1 MANFV
6 YTKAKQSLL
15 RGEINSSSSNY
26 KVALINSDNY
36 SPNISVDQYFSD
48 IPANAIVG
56 ISDNIQN
63 VSSVNGV
70 LDGDDVSIAH
80 DGAAFDSMVVYQ
92 VGSSNSNSRLFFYID
107 SSPGLPFEGSNS
119 SLSVTITW
127 SDTASKIL
135 AL

>member
-6 YTKAKQSLL
+6 YTKAKESLL
-15 RGEINSSSSNY
+15 RGEINASSSNY
-26 KVALINSDNY
+26 RVALINAGNY
-36 SPNISVDQYFSD
+36 TPNISSDQYFSQ
-48 IPANAIVG
+48 IPSNAVVAVSGNVQNITSSNG
-56 ISDNIQN
+56 I
-63 VSSVNGV
+63 
-70 LDGDDVSIAH
+70 LDGDDVTISH
-80 DGAAFDSMVVYQ
+80 DGTAFDSIVLYQ

-107 SSPGLPFEGSNS
+107 NSPGLPFEGSNS

>member
-6 YTKAKQSLL
+6 YTKAKESLL
-15 RGEINSSSSNY
+15 RGEINASSSNY
-26 KVALINSDNY
+26 RVALINADNY
-36 SPNISVDQYFSD
+36 TPNISSDQYFSQ
-48 IPANAIVG
+48 IPSNAVVAVSGNVQNITSSNG
-56 ISDNIQN
+56 I
-63 VSSVNGV
+63 
-70 LDGDDVSIAH
+70 LDGDDVTISH
-80 DGAAFDSMVVYQ
+80 DGTAFDSIVLYQ

-107 SSPGLPFEGSNS
+107 NSPGLPFEGSNS